1 MFKRITARRIALL
14 LAAAALAMTAA
25 ACGGDD
31 DDSSS
36 SAESAAADVSSAV
49 DSVAAEASSDVASA
63 ASEATGESSAAS
75 SGGAGI
81 TGAGATFPEPIYSK
95 WAGDFAASGG
105 FPVNYQGVGSG
116 AGIEQ
121 FTAKT
126 VDFGATDAPMN
137 DDEIAA
143 ATEAG
148 GEVLHIPTVLGSVAV
163 TYNLP
168 GVDGLKLDGETLANI
183 YLGNITAW
191 NDDAIAALNEGV
203 ELPDTPITVVHRS
216 DGSGTSYVFT
226 GYLSK
231 ASSDWA
237 DQVGQDKEPD
247 WPTGEGAE
255 KNDGVAA
262 QVMGTEGAI
271 GYNELAYAIENNI
284 PVAQLKNQAG
294 EFVEPTLDSTT
305 KAGEGVEY
313 PADLRFDLLDSAT
326 SGAYP
331 IVTATW
337 LLVWKDPS
345 AAGQDAQKAKD
356 VQAWLKYALG
366 DGQKSAPDLNYAPL
380 PADLLAAA
388 TAAVDSMA
396 VS

>member
-1 MFKRITARRIALL
+1 MFERITARRIALL

-36 SAESAAADVSSAV
+36 SAESVAADVSSAV
-49 DSVAAEASSDVASA
+49 DSVASQADSA
-63 ASEATGESSAAS
+63 ASEAGGESSAAS
-75 SGGAGI
+75 SGGSGI

-95 WAGDFAASGG
+95 WAGDFAAAGG

-168 GVDGLKLDGETLANI
+168 GIDALKLDGETLANI
-183 YLGNITAW
+183 YLGNITNW

-231 ASSDWA
+231 VSSDWS

-262 QVMGTEGAI
+262 QVSGTEGAI

-294 EFVEPTLDSTT
+294 EFVAPTLESTT
-305 KAGEGVEY
+305 KAGEGVQY

-366 DGQKSAPDLNYAPL
+366 DGQASAPDLNYAPL
-380 PADLLAAA
+380 PADLLTAA

-396 VS
+396 ITP